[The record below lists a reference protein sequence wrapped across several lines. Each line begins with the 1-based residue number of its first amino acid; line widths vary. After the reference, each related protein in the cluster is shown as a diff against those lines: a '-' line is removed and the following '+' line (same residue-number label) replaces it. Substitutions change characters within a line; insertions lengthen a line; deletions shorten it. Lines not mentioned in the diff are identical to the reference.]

1 MAELAKETKL
11 VFIINSLIA
20 FIYAF
25 LFLIIPEAYKQMS
38 DAPDLIFSPIT
49 WRQLGASILILGIG
63 GVLSIKRD
71 DWDKVKL
78 FLEISIIWLILML
91 IINIWGM
98 IAFPGTAAALAND
111 IVAIIVLIVLI
122 LLNIWVYYRE
132 NK

>member
-1 MAELAKETKL
+1 MAELSKETKL
-11 VFIINSLIA
+11 VFTINSIIA

-91 IINIWGM
+91 FINIWGM

-111 IVAIIVLIVLI
+111 IVAVIVLIVLI

-132 NK
+132 SK

>member
-98 IAFPGTAAALAND
+98 IAFPGTTAALAND

>member
-1 MAELAKETKL
+1 MAELSKETKM
-11 VFIINSLIA
+11 VFFINSLIA

-111 IVAIIVLIVLI
+111 IVAVIVLIVLS